1 MFSGAVETGQ
11 KHFILTGVE
20 VEMGAEAQAAGS
32 VWSGSCWGGRGLYL
46 LHLFSHGNRK
56 HLRNELGGA
65 MGEGLGM

>member
-11 KHFILTGVE
+11 KHFILRGVE
-20 VEMGAEAQAAGS
+20 VEMGAEAEAAGS
-32 VWSGSCWGGRGLYL
+32 VEWELLGGRGLYL

-56 HLRNELGGA
+56 HLRNELGEA